1 MSSTKVLGGWLNAK
15 LLSAMAGTS
24 PLAVVLTGG
33 RLAEL
38 ERSEVQ
44 TRQAPVPSGP
54 LGGKCTSMV
63 QDRPRAGFKDVSGP
77 VLHRERARRPPGDP
91 LGVNLFMNRTTGRT
105 DTWFQKV
112 PFSGTKRDQ
121 VGHDTMAG
129 ELPRR
134 AVRIVADWAPA
145 TSSGA
150 TRELGSHATPPAS
163 PADRAAF
170 SMRSRS
176 RSTPP
181 RSSAARYLSKTIR
194 SPRGD
199 RTAGQRRSG

>member
-1 MSSTKVLGGWLNAK
+1 VSSTKVLGGWLNAK
-15 LLSAMAGTS
+15 RLSAMAGTS

-91 LGVNLFMNRTTGRT
+91 LGVNLFMNRTTWPHRHLVPESAVFRHKTGPSRPRHDGWRAPSASGADRRRLGPSNIKRSYERT
-105 DTWFQKV
+105 GI
-112 PFSGTKRDQ
+112 SRD
-121 VGHDTMAG
+121 
-129 ELPRR
+129 
-134 AVRIVADWAPA
+134 A
-145 TSSGA
+145 TSLS
-150 TRELGSHATPPAS
+150 
-163 PADRAAF
+163 
-170 SMRSRS
+170 SRS
-176 RSTPP
+176 SRFLH
-181 RSSAARYLSKTIR
+181 A
-194 SPRGD
+194 
-199 RTAGQRRSG
+199 